1 MAQAMIDKLGEE
13 YPCTLCK
20 KICKSTAG
28 INGSYEQ
35 NSPIRLSQQPDM
47 LHLQQT
53 LHQQGSNRE
62 SLQDSQT
69 SIGMQKA
76 QTNGRS

>member
-13 YPCTLCK
+13 YPCTFCK

-28 INGSYEQ
+28 LMAHMNRIHPLD
-35 NSPIRLSQQPDM
+35 SPSWPDM
-47 LHLQQT
+47 LHMQQT

-62 SLQDSQT
+62 SLQDSET
-69 SIGMQKA
+69 SIGM
-76 QTNGRS
+76 